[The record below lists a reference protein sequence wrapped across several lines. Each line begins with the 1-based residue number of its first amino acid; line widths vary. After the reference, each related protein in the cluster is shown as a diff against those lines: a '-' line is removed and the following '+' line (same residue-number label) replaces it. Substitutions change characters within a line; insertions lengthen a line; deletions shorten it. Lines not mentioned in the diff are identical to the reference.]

1 MIKYQDIH
9 QCRLSATPNLAV
21 ETVEK
26 GLLIY
31 LYFINTNRHQYPFTP
46 LSPPQCPPWRIMF
59 EPESQGIEEL
69 HLLCHLSRVGLQDV
83 NNNIKVHKYKKKR
96 MQKYRKTKK

>member
-21 ETVEK
+21 ETNEK
-26 GLLIY
+26 RLLIY
-31 LYFINTNRHQYPFTP
+31 LYFINTDRHKYLFTP

-69 HLLCHLSRVGLQDV
+69 HPWCHLSTVGVQDLEK
-83 NNNIKVHKYKKKR
+83 N
-96 MQKYRKTKK
+96 TKK